1 LGAAVVLD
9 KQAHGTN
16 PGLGK
21 IGGLMVKE
29 ITRLLDIPFGRV
41 LARLHRGRKRFEQE
55 LWTYA
60 EDTRLLLKGTVR

>member
-1 LGAAVVLD
+1 
-9 KQAHGTN
+9 
-16 PGLGK
+16 LGK

-29 ITRLLDIPFGRV
+29 IAFGTV